1 MTALRLCRMLAAL
14 TLVVGLTTAGH
25 GVELNPAAV
34 TYKTPDQFQW
44 RDPTMK
50 APNNQTVLYGDP
62 TKPGLYIYINTGK
75 AGRFSP
81 PHYHP
86 NDRFIMVQKGP
97 WWVGSG
103 TKRDPD
109 RTVQMPVGSFVVHR
123 GQQVHWDGTK
133 DDESAILIIGQGPAT
148 NIEVPETGPSTAL
161 DPTAVSYTLPEQIKW
176 RDPENKGPNNGANLY
191 GDPSKRGFY
200 VNLTRWNKGNNF
212 SRPHFHP
219 NDRFITVLKGTW
231 WVGTGT
237 KFDPANST
245 VPMREGTFVTHFGK
259 QVHWDGAKEEDAVL
273 LIVGE
278 GPATNTPAED
288 K

>member
-1 MTALRLCRMLAAL
+1 MNVRIGLSLAAL
-14 TLVVGLTTAGH
+14 TLCASAGLAA
-25 GVELNPAAV
+25 ELDPAAV

-62 TKPGLYIYINTGK
+62 TKPGLYIYINTAK

-103 TKRDPD
+103 TKRDPE
-109 RTVQMPVGSFVVHR
+109 RTLAMPVGSFVIHH
-123 GQQVHWDGTK
+123 GKQVHWDGTK
-133 DDESAILIIGQGPAT
+133 DDDSAILIIGQGPAS
-148 NIEVPETGPSTAL
+148 NIEVPEVGPSTAL
-161 DPTAVSYTLPEQIKW
+161 DPKVVSFTLPEQIKW
-176 RDPENKGPNNGANLY
+176 RDPDNKGPNNSAILY
-191 GDPSKRGFY
+191 GDPNKSGFY
-200 VNLTRWNKGNNF
+200 INLQRWNKGNF
-212 SRPHFHP
+212 SRPHFYP

-231 WVGTGT
+231 WMGTGT
-237 KFDPANST
+237 TFDPDNS
-245 VPMREGTFVTHFGK
+245 VAMPAGTFVTHFGK
-259 QVHWDGAKEEDAVL
+259 QVHWEGAKDEDAIL

-278 GPATNTPAED
+278 GPATNTPVEA